1 MVNIL
6 ASSHFGRSE
15 FGHRIKTNFI
25 PAQIANLQIRLIL
38 IFYERVWN

>member
-6 ASSHFGRSE
+6 ASSQFGRSE
-15 FGHRIKTNFI
+15 FGHTIKTNFT
-25 PAQIANLQIRLIL
+25 PTQIANLRIRLIL